1 MVSGLIF
8 GLASLFA
15 PQADLP
21 QVASVQHEL
30 AIYAQDFSLD
40 PQRVYVRNATFK
52 NPSPFLTSGASTACV
67 VYINDNGDSRR
78 VWSHMLDGAD
88 AGLQQAFA
96 TFSTGHELTHC
107 LLAEPGQ
114 RVAKR
119 ESLERF
125 LGVRFKNNVQ
135 FEETYGDLVGL
146 AFLKQQD
153 PEHFQAVFDRLKE
166 IRQEF
171 ADRDPEHDSSA
182 FLSEENSVFASQ
194 LAARKTTVAVAS
206 NP

>member
-1 MVSGLIF
+1 MLSGLIF
-8 GLASLFA
+8 GLASLFTT
-15 PQADLP
+15 QADLP
-21 QVASVQHEL
+21 QVASVQQEL
-30 AIYAQDFSLD
+30 AVYAHDFSLD
-40 PQRVYVRNATFK
+40 PQKVYIRNASFK
-52 NPSPFLTSGASTACV
+52 NPSPFLTSGASAACV
-67 VYINDNGDSRR
+67 VYINDNGDAKR

-88 AGLQQAFA
+88 ASLQQAFA

-114 RVAKR
+114 RLAKR

-125 LGVRFKNNVQ
+125 LGIRFKNNVQ

-153 PEHFQAVFDRLKE
+153 PEHYDAVFERLKE
-166 IRQEF
+166 IRLEF

-182 FLSEENSVFASQ
+182 YLSEENSLFASQ